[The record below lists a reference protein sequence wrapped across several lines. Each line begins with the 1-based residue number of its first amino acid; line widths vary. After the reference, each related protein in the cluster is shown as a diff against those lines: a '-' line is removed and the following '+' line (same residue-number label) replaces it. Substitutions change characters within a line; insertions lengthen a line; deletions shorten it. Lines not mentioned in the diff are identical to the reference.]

1 MSDVSVQL
9 YAFAVC
15 MLAGALGGVLYEGAA
30 LVRFFTGN
38 RAARAAA
45 DAVVFL
51 LCVPLF
57 AAAGAIFCLP
67 SFRVYMLA
75 AFGAGFGL
83 YRKSLHRIV
92 AFFALKLYNKYRS
105 GSKKKNSRAVCA
117 K

>member
-38 RAARAAA
+38 R
-45 DAVVFL
+45 
-51 LCVPLF
+51 

>member
-15 MLAGALGGVLYEGAA
+15 MLAGALGGVLYEGAS

-45 DAVVFL
+45 DAVL
-51 LCVPLF
+51 
-57 AAAGAIFCLP
+57 FCLP